1 MGQLSVFADWFRLS
15 WALPASRTQARAGGA
30 RSASGADDA
39 TLDHALDLTIE
50 ETLARPLQISVA
62 HRYLAAEGETTF
74 SLETNFTAQPGVTIL
89 RGHSGAGKTTLL
101 RCIAGLATMQSGTIA
116 VGDQILFDS
125 TRRVNLEPRHRKV
138 AFVFQHLAL
147 FPHLSVRENVGYG
160 LRKLAAADRD
170 ARVEAV
176 MASFRIKHLGDRLPN
191 EISGGEKQRVAL
203 ARALVTEP
211 SVLLL
216 DEPMSSLDTRTKSLI
231 IDDLRAWNAAHRIP
245 IVYVTHDH
253 EEVRALGER
262 AITLEHG
269 RIVSDDSLLDDA
281 MRKASGVANSC
292 SCSCH
297 SR

>member
-1 MGQLSVFADWFRLS
+1 MGQLSVLADWFRLS
-15 WALPASRTQARAGGA
+15 WALPASRTQARA
-30 RSASGADDA
+30 ADSA
-39 TLDHALDLTIE
+39 TLE
-50 ETLARPLQISVA
+50 QELARPLQISVA
-62 HRYLAAEGETTF
+62 HRYLAADGETTF
-74 SLETNFTAQPGVTIL
+74 SLETNFTVQPGVTIL

-101 RCIAGLATMQSGTIA
+101 RCIAGLASMESGAIA

-125 TRRVNLEPRHRKV
+125 TRKINLEPRHRKV

-160 LRKLAAADRD
+160 LRKLAAADRI

-176 MASFRIKHLGDRLPN
+176 MASFRINHLGDRLPN

-253 EEVRALGER
+253 EEVKALGER

-269 RIVSDDSLLDDA
+269 RISADDSLLDLDRVSDA
-281 MRKASGVANSC
+281 PARRTQVAATAVANSC
-292 SCSCH
+292 SCVCH
-297 SR
+297 NR